1 MKDVAALA
9 GVSVKTVSRVVNHE
23 PHTRPDVV
31 ARVRAAIDELGWRP
45 NRSARALRTGRT
57 GTVGIAV
64 AELRRPYLAT
74 LVEELVNE
82 AQRQGLAA
90 VVEPTHRDPGRTAA
104 VLGARGRLF
113 DGVVHVGAHDGT
125 VDGALGDRPVVVV
138 QGGRI
143 RSQVDHV
150 DEDVVSAA
158 ALIARHL
165 AVMGSARPVLLGPD
179 RAHSGEETDAVS
191 AVLTAALLA
200 VGIDA
205 ARVPQIAIAA
215 DGDRR
220 AGFDAAQRAL
230 TERPDLDALVCV
242 SDEVALGAMAALASA
257 GVAIPDDV
265 SVVGYDNL
273 ADGEFSTP
281 SLTTIDPGPGRLARA
296 ALELFTDRLRGH
308 APADGRE
315 VVLPVELV
323 RRESTMGLRH

>member
-1 MKDVAALA
+1 MKDVAARA

-31 ARVRAAIDELGWRP
+31 ARVRAAIDELEWRP
-45 NRSARALRTGRT
+45 NRSAQALRTGRT
-57 GTVGIAV
+57 GTVGISV

-82 AQRQGLAA
+82 AQRRGLAA
-90 VVEPTHRDPGRTAA
+90 VVEPTHRDPARTAA
-104 VLGARGRLF
+104 ILGARGRLY
-113 DGVVHVGAHDGT
+113 DGVVHVGADSGT
-125 VDGALGDRPVVVV
+125 VDDALGDRPVVVV

-143 RSQVDHV
+143 RKPVDHV

-158 ALIARHL
+158 ALVARHL

-179 RAHSGEETDAVS
+179 RAHAGDESGAVS
-191 AVLTAALLA
+191 AVLAAALLA

-205 ARVPQIAIAA
+205 AEVPQIAIAV

-220 AGFDAAQRAL
+220 AGFDAARRAL
-230 TERPDLDALVCV
+230 TECPDLDALVCV
-242 SDEVALGAMAALASA
+242 SDEIALGAISALASA
-257 GVAIPDDV
+257 GIAIPDAV

-296 ALELFTDRLRGH
+296 ALDLLTDRLAGR
-308 APADGRE
+308 ASAEGRE